1 MAISASLFSA
11 IAIALS
17 SVALWQR
24 YPEPTSVASSI
35 APETPTEFSC
45 DCKCAPCQVT
55 VVTRYLESGGWL
67 ALFVAFV
74 FGCSCSA
81 VVHYCLK
88 VLAGPVPPVPAAPV
102 AAVLSFEVPSPA
114 PVLQLSDVPKLVT
127 KPKIISALAR
137 RSLREQHGR

>member
-1 MAISASLFSA
+1 MSISASLFSA

-35 APETPTEFSC
+35 GPETPTEFSC

-67 ALFVAFV
+67 ALLVAFIL
-74 FGCSCSA
+74 GCSCSA
-81 VVHYCLK
+81 VIRYCLRF
-88 VLAGPVPPVPAAPV
+88 LRGPVAPAAAALV
-102 AAVLSFEVPSPA
+102 AATPSLEVPSPA
-114 PVLQLSDVPKLVT
+114 PVFQLTDVPSLVSR
-127 KPKIISALAR
+127 PKIISASAR